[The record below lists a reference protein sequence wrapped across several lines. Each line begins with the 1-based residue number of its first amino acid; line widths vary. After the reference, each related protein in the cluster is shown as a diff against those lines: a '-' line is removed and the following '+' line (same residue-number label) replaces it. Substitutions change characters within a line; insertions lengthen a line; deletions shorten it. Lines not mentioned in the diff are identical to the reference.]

1 MKRFKIIRLA
11 FIAVP
16 VAVAAL
22 LFHFFDLSGITRA
35 PAAAVNSIIAD
46 AGDALSYSVG
56 GKSDA
61 RRKLAEADA
70 ERARLLIDLA
80 QSRDAVRKLEARLET
95 REIDFASATA
105 GIVARVVVRDIGSWH
120 KEVTVEAGARDGVSP
135 GFAALTGDGLA
146 GRVVSVT
153 DSTASVLLVTGANS
167 ATSVS
172 IKNRGTFGIAR
183 GDGSGM
189 IRVDMLP
196 TEAGISPGDR
206 VTTSGYG
213 GNYPEGL
220 PVGSVARVAPA
231 GKKLSPT
238 VTVKPAVD
246 MTNLYYLILAK
257 L

>member
-1 MKRFKIIRLA
+1 
-11 FIAVP
+11 
-16 VAVAAL
+16 
-22 LFHFFDLSGITRA
+22 
-35 PAAAVNSIIAD
+35 
-46 AGDALSYSVG
+46 
-56 GKSDA
+56 
-61 RRKLAEADA
+61 
-70 ERARLLIDLA
+70 LISLKA
-80 QSRDAVRKLEARLET
+80 RDAVRKLEARLET
-95 REIDFASATA
+95 REIDFATATA

-120 KEVTVEAGARDGVSP
+120 KEVTVDAGARDGVRP
-135 GFAALTGDGLA
+135 GFAALTGAGLA

-153 DSTASVLLVTGANS
+153 DSTASVLLVTGASS

-172 IKNRGTFGIAR
+172 IKKRGTFGIAR

-196 TEAGISPGDR
+196 TEAGVSPGDR

-220 PVGSVARVAPA
+220 PVGRVSRVAPA